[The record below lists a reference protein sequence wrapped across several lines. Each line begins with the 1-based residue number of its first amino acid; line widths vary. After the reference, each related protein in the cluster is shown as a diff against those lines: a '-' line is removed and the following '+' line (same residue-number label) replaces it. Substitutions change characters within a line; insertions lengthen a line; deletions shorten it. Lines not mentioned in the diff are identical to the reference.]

1 MKGRCC
7 YMSMGYE
14 TVNYSCGCSDKG
26 KKMDGQFVGQI
37 ERKWCDGSI
46 YKGEINEHYSQR
58 YPHKINGANGFGR
71 FIFPNGD
78 WHEGTYRDNVAN
90 GKGVFFHA
98 NGNIYWRGEYID
110 NIPIGEGLF
119 FKRNLTTGEDRVL
132 YKAQGIVRIVPEQH
146 PIATK
151 GCSRIEQ
158 METEW
163 QKWEYWILEGDE

>member
-58 YPHKINGANGFGR
+58 YPHKINGANGFGK

-98 NGNIYWRGEYID
+98 NGNIYWRGEDID

-119 FKRNLTTGEDRVL
+119 FN
-132 YKAQGIVRIVPEQH
+132 IVGNGSIKINSSEFLAS
-146 PIATK
+146 ISK
-151 GCSRIEQ
+151 
-158 METEW
+158 
-163 QKWEYWILEGDE
+163 LENKIFELLF